1 MKPWTMSGAKCGKG
15 ADDSDILDEDRQRYG
30 RGWTSYPPGA
40 VRYCRRIAQRGRRG
54 FDVGPRHVKVNEG
67 AVNDLIPIEW
77 GITDDT

>member
-15 ADDSDILDEDRQRYG
+15 LMTAIYWTRIAAIRKRLDVV
-30 RGWTSYPPGA
+30 SPGA